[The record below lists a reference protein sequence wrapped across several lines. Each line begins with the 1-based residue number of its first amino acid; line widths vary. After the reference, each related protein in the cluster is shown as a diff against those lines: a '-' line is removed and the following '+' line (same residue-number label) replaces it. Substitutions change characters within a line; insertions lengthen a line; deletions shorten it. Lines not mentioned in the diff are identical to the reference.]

1 MNKIDEVLKL
11 KELLD
16 SGLIN
21 QSDFDRK
28 KKEIFEETNNESTN
42 TNKLKS
48 SEVHQNIQER
58 NNNSFDK
65 NKCPQCGSI
74 NHIENNDC
82 KVCKTDLTKFRKPTE
97 PYQEPY
103 VETNNTRYFIIIVII
118 GLLIFGI
125 FYIFKNY
132 QTSNNE
138 EVVEAI
144 ETTSIDS
151 TASLSAESSAINS
164 QEKIVDTSYTK
175 TNNEIVSNDYNSNNE
190 NQDSDNDGYDNIA
203 QDADNN
209 DNTIYNT
216 ANIEVKPDFLGGIG
230 NFYKY
235 VGKNFQVPEEE
246 GLKGKVFVSFVIEKD
261 GSLTDI
267 KVIRDIGYGTGR
279 EAIRVLESCPNW
291 IPAQQNGKNVR
302 VLYSLPISIQSAE

>member
-48 SEVHQNIQER
+48 SEVHQNTQER
-58 NNNSFDK
+58 DNNSFGK
-65 NKCPQCGSI
+65 RKCPQCGSE
-74 NHIENNDC
+74 NNAENNDC
-82 KVCKTDLTKFRKPTE
+82 LVCKTDLTIFRQPIE
-97 PYQEPY
+97 LHQEPD
-103 VETNNTRYFIIIVII
+103 VEKNNTRYFIIIVII
-118 GLLIFGI
+118 GLSIFGV

-138 EVVEAI
+138 EAVGAI
-144 ETTSIDS
+144 ESISIDS
-151 TASLSAESSAINS
+151 TSSLSTKPSEIDGQES
-164 QEKIVDTSYTK
+164 IVDTSYIK
-175 TNNEIVSNDYNSNNE
+175 NESVSNDYNSNNE

-216 ANIEVKPDFLGGIG
+216 ANIEVKPDFPGGII

-235 VGKNFQVPEEE
+235 VGKNFQVPQEE
-246 GLKGKVFVSFVIEKD
+246 GLKGKVFVSFVVEKD
-261 GSLTDI
+261 GLLTDI

-279 EAIRVLESCPNW
+279 EAVRVLESCPRW
-291 IPAQQNGKNVR
+291 IPAEQNGKKVR
-302 VLYSLPISIQSAE
+302 VLYSLPINIQSAE